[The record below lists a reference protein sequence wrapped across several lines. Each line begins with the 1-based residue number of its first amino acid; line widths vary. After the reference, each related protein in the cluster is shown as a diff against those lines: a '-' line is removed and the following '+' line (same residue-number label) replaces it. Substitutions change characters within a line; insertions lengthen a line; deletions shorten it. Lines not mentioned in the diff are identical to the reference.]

1 MQKLLGPIGAL
12 VTLSLCVA
20 SGFSALSDTDEDD
33 QPFGA
38 MQFATPYK
46 SKWEKWRRV
55 AADVL
60 TELPRLNACHDK
72 LESCTPAERR
82 FVQIVIEAE
91 AQLGIG
97 RIEVINRRING
108 AIQYT
113 PDKTQWGV
121 ADRWTAPFATDGQGS
136 FETGKGDCEDYA
148 AAKFVA
154 LHLVGVPPANM
165 RLVLVRDKVVHLV
178 HAILAVRH
186 EKRWLILDNCH
197 YELYEDKVYN
207 TFTPLAV
214 VDSEGVGRLSR
225 AFVEEKLGTP
235 CAG

>member
-1 MQKLLGPIGAL
+1 
-12 VTLSLCVA
+12 
-20 SGFSALSDTDEDD
+20 
-33 QPFGA
+33 

-178 HAILAVRH
+178 HAILAVHH